1 MSWKEFESELNIING
16 VFAFRE
22 MRDDLKFLVVSFR
35 GRRIDYFLILNS
47 SDCDKYMAHHYISVI
62 RMLAACM

>member
-1 MSWKEFESELNIING
+1 MTWAEFESELNIIDG

-22 MRDDLKFLVVSFR
+22 TKGSLEFLVVSVR
-35 GRRIDYFLILNS
+35 SRRIDYFLILNS
-47 SDCDKYMAHHYISVI
+47 SDCDKYMAYHYIPLI